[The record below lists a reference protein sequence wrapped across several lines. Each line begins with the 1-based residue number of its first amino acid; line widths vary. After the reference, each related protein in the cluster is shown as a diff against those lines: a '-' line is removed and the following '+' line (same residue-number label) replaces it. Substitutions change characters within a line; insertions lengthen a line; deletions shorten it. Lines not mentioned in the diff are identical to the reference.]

1 MGPTVKIHPRS
12 GLQENS
18 LIDYISDQKV
28 SVKYTNTCT
37 VSISSHT
44 SEGISTHNKLLATST
59 TIQSRRIES
68 DFCTSVNAAE
78 ILSSIE
84 SEYSSQGNDLS
95 DADDEISFE
104 SSSPT
109 FLQAMELPLSTM
121 NFEPNAESGAMSGD
135 LFSEDN
141 EVNCK
146 EQLSEKSST
155 DLGSWESD
163 ANVANGG
170 YEIDDMYKPS
180 CFALNSIRSSY
191 EQSSEEADKDS
202 LVTTPSTEEFV
213 ASTSGMASS
222 NDLESNVEAIES
234 SDADE
239 EEDESEVCVV
249 SSAED
254 TVASKEIERLA
265 LFQRWKD
272 YKVKAADI
280 VYRSNMC
287 NICSRAGRRSYA
299 LSFKCNDCISLWR
312 CCICDKLKKGPLSK
326 ITGHVMEHLKDQ
338 DWMSDKEKQEKLQ
351 IDNLIVHWPYKRT
364 CERIHHDVLN

>member
-1 MGPTVKIHPRS
+1 
-12 GLQENS
+12 
-18 LIDYISDQKV
+18 
-28 SVKYTNTCT
+28 
-37 VSISSHT
+37 
-44 SEGISTHNKLLATST
+44 LATGT

-68 DFCTSVNAAE
+68 DSRTSVNAVE

-84 SEYSSQGNDLS
+84 SDNSSQGNNLS

-104 SSSPT
+104 SSSQT
-109 FLQAMELPLSTM
+109 FLQAMELPPSTM
-121 NFEPNAESGAMSGD
+121 NFEPNAKSGGMSGV
-135 LFSEDN
+135 LSSEDN

-146 EQLSEKSST
+146 EQLNEKSST
-155 DLGSWESD
+155 DLGSCESD
-163 ANVANGG
+163 ANVEYQTHLNHGNDG
-170 YEIDDMYKPS
+170 YDIDDMYKPS
-180 CFALNSIRSSY
+180 CFALSSIRSSY

-202 LVTTPSTEEFV
+202 LVTTPSTEECV

-234 SDADE
+234 SEGNE

-254 TVASKEIERLA
+254 TVASEEIERLA
-265 LFQRWKD
+265 LFKRWKD
-272 YKVKAADI
+272 YKIKAADI

-287 NICSRAGRRSYA
+287 NICSRAGKRSYA
-299 LSFKCNDCISLWR
+299 LSFKCNDCISMWR

-326 ITGHVMEHLKDQ
+326 ITSHVMEHLKDQ
-338 DWMSDKEKQEKLQ
+338 DWMSDEQKQEKLQ